1 MLNNTKINQVYY
13 PRRFAQGKL
22 PMKTS
27 NFEFLK
33 PKWEEL
39 ADVTSFV
46 MENATHQCTSTA
58 ISRRVKITGCVP
70 ER

>member
-1 MLNNTKINQVYY
+1 
-13 PRRFAQGKL
+13 
-22 PMKTS
+22 MKTS

-39 ADVTSFV
+39 TDVTSFAR
-46 MENATHQCTSTA
+46 EDATHQYASTA
-58 ISRRVKITGCVP
+58 ISRRVKITGCVS